1 MGKPKLFMRRIPFVL
16 PHLIWQAVF
25 FVGPMFLLFLASLR
39 RYQLGRPMPGVTLSN
54 YSLLLFSSPFVG
66 ALVKTLLLA
75 ASVSV
80 IATVI
85 ALAAVIGAW
94 SITNVRLRS
103 LILIGCALVFFAGVI
118 PRTYVLEFLLS
129 EQGPLVHISSFVG
142 IRMSAFVLYST
153 SGIIAAYLPI
163 LLPLCIAILYV
174 ARRDVPFMYVDAAV
188 DLGARWSTIQRHVV
202 VPSMKPGI
210 VVSLILTFILVA
222 GDVVVVDLI
231 GGAQTYTAAT
241 QILDYVKIDDWGSA
255 AAASVVLLAIVAGA
269 IAIGTTLILRG
280 RESRL

>member
-1 MGKPKLFMRRIPFVL
+1 MG
-16 PHLIWQAVF
+16 
-25 FVGPMFLLFLASLR
+25 
-39 RYQLGRPMPGVTLSN
+39 
-54 YSLLLFSSPFVG
+54 
-66 ALVKTLLLA
+66 
-75 ASVSV
+75 
-80 IATVI
+80 
-85 ALAAVIGAW
+85 
-94 SITNVRLRS
+94 
-103 LILIGCALVFFAGVI
+103 
-118 PRTYVLEFLLS
+118 
-129 EQGPLVHISSFVG
+129 
-142 IRMSAFVLYST
+142 AFVLYST

-174 ARRDVPFMYVDAAV
+174 ARRDVPVMYVDAAV
-188 DLGARWSTIQRHVV
+188 DLGARWSTIQRHIVL
-202 VPSMKPGI
+202 PSMKPGI

-231 GGAQTYTAAT
+231 GGSQTYTAAT

>member
-1 MGKPKLFMRRIPFVL
+1 
-16 PHLIWQAVF
+16 
-25 FVGPMFLLFLASLR
+25 
-39 RYQLGRPMPGVTLSN
+39 MPGVTLSN
-54 YSLLLFSSPFVG
+54 YGSLLFSSPFLG

-75 ASVSV
+75 SSVSV
-80 IATVI
+80 LATVI

-103 LILIGCALVFFAGVI
+103 LIVIGCALVFFAGVI
-118 PRTYVLEFLLS
+118 PRTYALEFLLS

-153 SGIIAAYLPI
+153 SGIMAAYLPI

-174 ARRDVPFMYVDAAV
+174 ARRDVPVMYVDAAV
-188 DLGARWSTIQRHVV
+188 DLGARWLTIQQHIVL
-202 VPSMKPGI
+202 PSMRPGI
-210 VVSLILTFILVA
+210 VVSLILTFILVT